1 MPYGGVPQYV
11 PQAAVYATH
20 NQWISPN
27 LLPSQLP
34 YQAYSSDTPTVSKPT
49 EVNISFSKFSP
60 DAPEFVMKESVP
72 TSTEEPEVEKK
83 KKKNKRKKKPKI
95 NKSEAKTE
103 EVIECKGEDLDCMN
117 PSSSVISETEKQTL
131 KPKKNVRFQ
140 VCEKPAKSE
149 GANFTEKQT
158 ITVNDSESVKSVVKE
173 DWPQLKTNSVV
184 QPPTSAVK
192 KVATFAEK
200 LKAVKGAQIHPF
212 LDWRDQRTGAANQP
226 LKEPTEEA
234 FKKSETNLKTEEIKN
249 EVQETDGDW
258 VEVRKKKRGKP
269 EEPVLVQYEEGNVQT
284 ENSKATTED
293 EAKKAKDKERK
304 EKKKARTKEKKKQL
318 REEKLLAQK
327 LAPKGQKVTFIT
339 PQVMAKFLQANS
351 GFKSKPIQPVPV
363 VKSLAFDDKL
373 FPALG
378 KPVPSSKTV
387 SSISD
392 SESEWETTE
401 VEVVRAKTQQEPPA
415 QPASAPGTSKNVKRS
430 DPVQW
435 DLMSLISKQKNTK
448 KNSGQHKVEAKHKT
462 RSKVAGVVANPLDR
476 NAPILVRGKIR
487 NKKRKLSDIRKAL
500 LAAKAKKKEALAPQA
515 AEMENSEKPLAK
527 EPTQPKLHSNKFREY
542 CDQMLTDDIDVLSRD
557 ILFHLRHFQDRAFH
571 KDPIKGKKFYIM
583 REIILAFHY
592 FCFQAK
598 LSLIFKLFFR

>member
-1 MPYGGVPQYV
+1 MPQG
-11 PQAAVYATH
+11 AVYATH

-34 YQAYSSDTPTVSKPT
+34 YQAYSSDALTVSKPT

-72 TSTEEPEVEKK
+72 TSTVEPEVEK

-95 NKSEAKTE
+95 KKSEAATE
-103 EVIECKGEDLDCMN
+103 EVIECKEKDLDCTN
-117 PSSSVISETEKQTL
+117 PSSSLISETEKPTP

-140 VCEKPAKSE
+140 ACEKTPNSE
-149 GANFTEKQT
+149 GANSTEKQT
-158 ITVNDSESVKSVVKE
+158 TTVKDSELVKDVVKE

-184 QPPTSAVK
+184 QPSSSVVK

-200 LKAVKGAQIHPF
+200 LKAANSAQIHPF

-226 LKEPTEEA
+226 LKEPTES
-234 FKKSETNLKTEEIKN
+234 FKKSETVLKTEELKN

-269 EEPVLVQYEEGNVQT
+269 EEPVLVQNEGNVQI
-284 ENSKATTED
+284 ENSKATAED

-318 REEKLLAQK
+318 RDEKLLAQK

-351 GFKSKPIQPVPV
+351 GLKSRPIQPVPA

-378 KPVPSSKTV
+378 KPVTSSKT
-387 SSISD
+387 SISD

-401 VEVVRAKTQQEPPA
+401 VEIVRAKTQPAPPA
-415 QPASAPGTSKNVKRS
+415 QPTSVPGTTKNIKRS

-435 DLMSLISKQKNTK
+435 DLMSLISKQQSSK
-448 KNSGQHKVEAKHKT
+448 KISGQHKVEAKRKT

-500 LAAKAKKKEALAPQA
+500 LAAKAKKKETVAPQA
-515 AEMENSEKPLAK
+515 VKMENSDKPLSK
-527 EPTQPKLHSNKFREY
+527 GPTQPKLHSNKFREY

-557 ILFHLRHFQDRAFH
+557 MLFHLRHFQDRAFH
-571 KDPIKGKKFYIM
+571 KDPIKGKK
-583 REIILAFHY
+583 
-592 FCFQAK
+592 
-598 LSLIFKLFFR
+598 LFT